1 MLLHFPG
8 RHLACASLRLRCSR
22 RGLRIA
28 TWTPRATAI
37 FILRHLKQRENRTEA
52 VGSQGP
58 TRAEHR
64 TGNQFED
71 VWRCLEITIFLGFLR
86 YSSTIQ
92 WDRSLVIVQP
102 NPREDVGHWSP
113 RCAVAWIMSAHPFVL
128 LVASLLHI
136 IKPCQTMLKPRSSS
150 IQVSGVT
157 HTVGNSTSSTNF
169 RDAASAAA
177 CWRKVLS
184 NCCQPWSW
192 WPSGP
197 PGARIIESHES
208 SFQHISTARS
218 ASLGNDSENNN

>member
-1 MLLHFPG
+1 MVVENLGAPAFSRSAPCL
-8 RHLACASLRLRCSR
+8 RILRLRCSR
-22 RGLRIA
+22 QGLRIA

-71 VWRCLEITIFLGFLR
+71 VWRCLETTIFLGFLR

-92 WDRSLVIVQP
+92 WDRSLVIVP
-102 NPREDVGHWSP
+102 AKPTAKTLVIGHPDVPLLGSCRLPYLYCWL
-113 RCAVAWIMSAHPFVL
+113 HPYYTSSNHVNH
-128 LVASLLHI
+128 V
-136 IKPCQTMLKPRSSS
+136 KPRSSS

-184 NCCQPWSW
+184 NCCQPLSW

-197 PGARIIESHES
+197 TRC
-208 SFQHISTARS
+208 
-218 ASLGNDSENNN
+218 ENH

>member
-8 RHLACASLRLRCSR
+8 RHLACASSDSDAVVEASELQLGLLERLPSSSLGILSKGKTGQR
-22 RGLRIA
+22 RLGL
-28 TWTPRATAI
+28 
-37 FILRHLKQRENRTEA
+37 K
-52 VGSQGP
+52 GP
-58 TRAEHR
+58 LEER

-71 VWRCLEITIFLGFLR
+71 VWRCLETTIFLGFLR

-92 WDRSLVIVQP
+92 WDRSLVIVP
-102 NPREDVGHWSP
+102 AKPTAKTLVIGHPDVPLLGSCRLPHLYCWL
-113 RCAVAWIMSAHPFVL
+113 HPYYTSSNHVNH
-128 LVASLLHI
+128 V
-136 IKPCQTMLKPRSSS
+136 KPRSSS

-197 PGARIIESHES
+197 TRC
-208 SFQHISTARS
+208 
-218 ASLGNDSENNN
+218 ENH